1 MHATVRN
8 SLDEN
13 NRLRDRSNT
22 QQQNFVQRRNNP
34 GNSFYLILIFVGL
47 FIFTPVLASL
57 IEFLLTI
64 KCFFP
69 NHYLINEAAR
79 PMADCNYCR
88 NLKKPIIISN
98 ITYEDLHKTS
108 FTNSEAPFH
117 YSSKP
122 IILKGAVKNWTAS
135 NVLNYTFIKDLYLRT
150 PGALEE
156 GCQFL
161 NFRSN
166 CLPNLRD
173 FFKMSQSRIDNKEDS
188 WYVGFSNCHSG
199 D

>member
-1 MHATVRN
+1 MQKTVRN
-8 SLDEN
+8 SLDES
-13 NRLRDRSNT
+13 NRHRDQPNT
-22 QQQNFVQRRNNP
+22 QQNFVRRRNNP
-34 GNSFYLILIFVGL
+34 GNSVYLILIFVGL
-47 FIFTPVLASL
+47 FVFTPVLASL

-79 PMADCNYCR
+79 PMADCNYCK

-98 ITYEDLHKTS
+98 ITYEDLHKT
-108 FTNSEAPFH
+108 NSEAPFH

-122 IILKGAVKNWTAS
+122 IIIKGAVKNWTAS
-135 NVLNYTFIKDLYLRT
+135 SVLNYTFIKDLYLRT

-156 GCQFL
+156 NCQFL

-166 CLPNLRD
+166 FLTNLRD
-173 FFKMSQSRIDNKEDS
+173 FFKMSQTRVDNKEDA